1 MKNWPQHGGAIA
13 VPISLIVIFV
23 IGRSD
28 GRDLRPSEHGLAYQN
43 NVTAA
48 GEKSPEMRSFFGGA
62 MPTVPAPSV
71 PMPVAKN
78 MSDASWWREVSG
90 GGGGGGGG
98 RRDHVR
104 DALVV
109 ATMVCG
115 ATGVVLLVV
124 AGLLFVVRYQRRRSN
139 DGRPK

>member
-1 MKNWPQHGGAIA
+1 MKNWRRHGGAIA
-13 VPISLIVIFV
+13 VPIALIVICV

-43 NVTAA
+43 NVTAV

-62 MPTVPAPSV
+62 MPTVPAASV

-90 GGGGGGGG
+90 GGGGGGQ
-98 RRDHVR
+98 RDHVR

-109 ATMVCG
+109 ATVVCG